1 MCPCEFIYYYR
12 PLHYR
17 SRNAYSISVVTV
29 ITSFFIVCIF
39 FLFKNPT
46 PQQEGTSSE
55 LEENDS
61 AIERSYSPTPERV
74 TADDLITNN
83 NNNNNKR
90 VAPGFAGLSEASS
103 SLAISK
109 SSIYNFFSSR
119 TNLFVKDDDGSS
131 RFL

>member
-1 MCPCEFIYYYR
+1 MY
-12 PLHYR
+12 LLL
-17 SRNAYSISVVTV
+17 SNAALSVTLRLFYFGSYLNNV
-29 ITSFFIVCIF
+29 ILYCLYF

-83 NNNNNKR
+83 NNINNNKR

-103 SLAISK
+103 SLAVSK

-131 RFL
+131 PFL